1 MDVGLRQG
9 DVISLH
15 VPLNEKTRD
24 LIDTKTLSLM
34 KSSAVLIN
42 TARGGVVD
50 HQALAEALRSGKIAG
65 AALDVF
71 PNEPASADDLAMF
84 AGLDNIILTP
94 HVAGLTQEANSRV
107 GTITANNIRR
117 YLEPSS

>member
-1 MDVGLRQG
+1 LRQG

-15 VPLNEKTRD
+15 VPLNDKTRD
-24 LIDTKTLSLM
+24 LIDAKALDRM
-34 KSSAVLIN
+34 KSSAILIN

-50 HQALAEALRSGKIAG
+50 HNALADALRSGKIAG

-84 AGLDNIILTP
+84 DGLENIILTP

-107 GTITANNIRR
+107 GTITAHNIRR